1 MSGSRW
7 KIAGRLKDWLT
18 ERDALR
24 PALWNREVPAT
35 TTWQQYFYRCFG
47 GLAFLM
53 FCLQVITGLLLLVFY
68 QPTAESAWAS
78 LVRLDNQVAGGW
90 ALRRLH
96 AVGGNMLV
104 FFALMHL
111 VRVLWVSAYKA
122 PRELH
127 WLSGM
132 VLLFCAL
139 AAAASGQVIAWNQT
153 GVELARLLTGAWQGV
168 PWLGDD
174 LVAWA
179 RGGAEVGEA
188 TLGRFFALHLTLPV
202 VMMLFLRAHWAM
214 IRRAGL
220 SRPL

>member
-1 MSGSRW
+1 MSPWRGKS
-7 KIAGRLKDWLT
+7 AGRLKEWLT
-18 ERDALR
+18 TRDALR
-24 PALWNREVPAT
+24 PELWRREVPAT
-35 TTWQQYFYRCFG
+35 TAWQQYFYRCFG
-47 GLAFLM
+47 GLALLM
-53 FCLQVITGLLLLVFY
+53 FGLQVITGLLLLVFY

-132 VLLFCAL
+132 MLLCCAL
-139 AAAASGQVIAWNQT
+139 VTAASGQVLAWNQA
-153 GVELARLLTGAWQGV
+153 GVELARLLTGVWQGV
-168 PWLGDD
+168 PWLGDA
-174 LVAWA
+174 LVSWA
-179 RGGAEVGEA
+179 RGGALVGEA
-188 TLGRFFALHLTLPV
+188 TLGRFFALHLALPV
-202 VMMLFLRAHWAM
+202 LMMLFLRAHWAM
-214 IRRAGL
+214 IRRTGV

>member
-1 MSGSRW
+1 MSTWRGNM
-7 KIAGRLKDWLT
+7 AGRLKDWLRT
-18 ERDALR
+18 RDALR
-24 PALWNREVPAT
+24 PELWTREVPAT
-35 TTWQQYFYRCFG
+35 TSWQQYFYRCFG
-47 GLAFLM
+47 GLALLM

-68 QPTAESAWAS
+68 QPTVESAWAS
-78 LVRLDNQVAGGW
+78 LVHLDNQVAGGW

-132 VLLFCAL
+132 MLLCCAL
-139 AAAASGQVIAWNQT
+139 VTAASGQVLAWNQA
-153 GVELARLLTGAWQGV
+153 GVELARLLTGVWQGV
-168 PWLGDD
+168 PWLGDA
-174 LVAWA
+174 LVSWA
-179 RGGAEVGEA
+179 RGGALVGEA
-188 TLGRFFALHLTLPV
+188 TLGRFFALHLALPV
-202 VMMLFLRAHWAM
+202 LMMLFLRAHWAM
-214 IRRAGL
+214 IRRTGV